1 MYAVLELWVQVCGAS
16 AGMLQ
21 GGASGEALL
30 THLLSDIS
38 PPADALKV
46 RRPRLHLRTHPVPFD
61 QMCLLST
68 VYCGCPAF
76 LFACGCDLCFLCHQ
90 LRSPRGSP
98 DGSLQTGKPSAPKK
112 LKLDVGEAMA
122 PPSHRKG
129 DSNANSD
136 VCAAALKGG

>member
-1 MYAVLELWVQVCGAS
+1 MQVCGAS

-21 GGASGEALL
+21 GGSSGEALL
-30 THLLSDIS
+30 SHLLSDIS
-38 PPADALKV
+38 PPADTLKV
-46 RRPRLHLRTHPVPFD
+46 SAPGPGLSSSNPRRSRPAAPPPPTSVSVPVTHI
-61 QMCLLST
+61 S
-68 VYCGCPAF
+68 
-76 LFACGCDLCFLCHQ
+76 LCHQ

-98 DGSLQTGKPSAPKK
+98 DGGLQTGKPSAPKK

-136 VCAAALKGG
+136 VCTAALRGGSGPRCG